1 MRRTILIICMVLSAV
16 LMASAEVKY
25 VVNNETK
32 DISKT
37 PTERTIK
44 KDTIPA
50 YDTGW
55 TYNGQKVL
63 ISKGGEGSAYVE
75 KVSKKTG
82 KPYKQYLGK
91 ELTEKYKK
99 LCGLPTN

>member
-1 MRRTILIICMVLSAV
+1 MRRVALIIVMILGIVT
-16 LMASAEVKY
+16 MASAEDKY
-25 VVNNETK
+25 VINNTNR
-32 DISKT
+32 DISKV

-44 KDTIPA
+44 KDTVPP
-50 YDTGW
+50 YNTGW
-55 TYNGQKVL
+55 TYNGQPVY

-91 ELTEKYKK
+91 DLTAKYKQ
-99 LCGLPTN
+99 LCGLPIK

>member
-1 MRRTILIICMVLSAV
+1 MRRTILIICMVLGTI

-25 VVNNETK
+25 VVNNASK
-32 DISKT
+32 DISKA

-44 KDTIPA
+44 KDTVPP
-50 YDTGW
+50 YNTGW
-55 TYNGQKVL
+55 TYNGQPVL

-75 KVSKKTG
+75 RVSKKTG
-82 KPYKQYLGK
+82 KPYRQYLGK

-99 LCGLPTN
+99 LCGLPIN